1 MSCKHGEWHQC
12 DLCDE
17 VDAAFKSGYEEG
29 GKLSIDL
36 TMKHLQRAE
45 KAEQANRRMVELLK
59 EPSDGFKQWFLS
71 QIPSGTV
78 ISNPEWWI
86 PRIHKAMS
94 AELMKEAGE

>member
-1 MSCKHGEWHQC
+1 MSCKHGEWPPC

-59 EPSDGFKQWFLS
+59 RLVEWSEKYPSSRIYNESEIRAIAKQIDG
-71 QIPSGTV
+71 
-78 ISNPEWWI
+78 IS
-86 PRIHKAMS
+86 AMS
-94 AELMKEAGE
+94 AELLKGVGE